1 MAVHRISDAPRPLA
15 EDVSARS
22 RNYAISM
29 AVRTVSFVLALIFS
43 GWLRWVFFIGCLI
56 LPYVAVMLANE
67 GKTRRAE
74 SLPPLANTPPALP
87 AEESSDDDST
97 V

>member
-22 RNYAISM
+22 RNYMISM
-29 AVRTVSFVLALIFS
+29 GVRTVLFILALIFS
-43 GWLRWVFFIGCLI
+43 GWLRWAFFAGSLI

-67 GKTRRAE
+67 GKSRRSEA
-74 SLPPLANTPPALP
+74 LPPITHVPPALP
-87 AEESSDDDST
+87 TKESDSDDPT